1 MSATKMKAVVQ
12 TSGSHHHHL
21 NSKYCGFHV
30 ALRASNQDHHGHV
43 RVDAGHAVVAPIDLL
58 IVSA

>member
-21 NSKYCGFHV
+21 NSKYYGFHV
-30 ALRASNQDHHGHV
+30 A
-43 RVDAGHAVVAPIDLL
+43 DLANSPKTTTAMCVL
-58 IVSA
+58 MQGMP